1 MFSNL
6 SSCVHSMRGLLVA
19 LVIAISSSACSTEA
33 KKARHLKRG
42 EEYLAEGKQREAII
56 EFLNVIQLD
65 ENDRVAT
72 QRLAVT
78 LYETGQLGPAFR
90 YLQRAAEFD
99 PDDTDIRVKLATIY
113 LYSGQREQARE
124 EAGAVL
130 ENESGNLDALTI
142 FADSA
147 ATPGEIDGAML
158 RLDGARDEHEGRARY
173 HLARGML
180 HIKKQE
186 IEEAEAAFQEAA
198 RREPD
203 SPDAHLGLGNF
214 YLLTR
219 DLEKA
224 ESEFDQA
231 AELAPTRSEAQIR
244 VVDFYRLLGR
254 TEEANEKLDRLVEDA
269 PDFLPAWQRIA
280 SYSFGDEDFDR
291 CEKALNHLLESNPKN
306 PEALQLM
313 ANVHRLRGEN
323 EEATERFREAIA
335 VLQDIVQR
343 RPGVASAQLRLAQM
357 HIRLGE
363 TEQARTALQTIREL
377 APNSA
382 AATILLAELN
392 VRTGRYGDALPT
404 LEDLARTQPS
414 LAVFDLLGQ
423 AYTGEQRYQE
433 ATAAFRAFAE
443 AAPRN
448 RRAHF
453 LFGRSLVAE
462 GKVEEGKTHFRESLR
477 LDPAYVEPLNMLATL
492 EAQQGRL
499 GRALDTVQ
507 RQIEQIAPT
516 GGHYFSL
523 GQLYLASNQLN
534 HAETALLKAIEL
546 QPDLNAAYGQ
556 LTAIFVADNRADEA
570 LISLQRGL
578 ERDPDNLSIMML
590 KGSVQHVTNNLGA
603 AQDTYEELLGVSPRF
618 APAANNLAYIYQE
631 QEGMLEKALELAE
644 VARAE
649 AQDNPDIADTLG
661 WILYKR
667 GSYERALGLLAEAAA
682 GRPDNAEILY
692 HLGFAHYRQGEFQ
705 ECAEAF
711 NKAME
716 LDPASPLA
724 EEAGTI
730 LLELR

>member
-1 MFSNL
+1 
-6 SSCVHSMRGLLVA
+6 MRGLLVA

-269 PDFLPAWQRIA
+269 PDFLPAW
-280 SYSFGDEDFDR
+280 
-291 CEKALNHLLESNPKN
+291 
-306 PEALQLM
+306 
-313 ANVHRLRGEN
+313 
-323 EEATERFREAIA
+323 
-335 VLQDIVQR
+335 
-343 RPGVASAQLRLAQM
+343 
-357 HIRLGE
+357 
-363 TEQARTALQTIREL
+363 
-377 APNSA
+377 
-382 AATILLAELN
+382 
-392 VRTGRYGDALPT
+392 
-404 LEDLARTQPS
+404 
-414 LAVFDLLGQ
+414 
-423 AYTGEQRYQE
+423 
-433 ATAAFRAFAE
+433 
-443 AAPRN
+443 
-448 RRAHF
+448 
-453 LFGRSLVAE
+453 
-462 GKVEEGKTHFRESLR
+462 
-477 LDPAYVEPLNMLATL
+477 
-492 EAQQGRL
+492 
-499 GRALDTVQ
+499 
-507 RQIEQIAPT
+507 
-516 GGHYFSL
+516 
-523 GQLYLASNQLN
+523 
-534 HAETALLKAIEL
+534 
-546 QPDLNAAYGQ
+546 
-556 LTAIFVADNRADEA
+556 
-570 LISLQRGL
+570 
-578 ERDPDNLSIMML
+578 
-590 KGSVQHVTNNLGA
+590 
-603 AQDTYEELLGVSPRF
+603 
-618 APAANNLAYIYQE
+618 
-631 QEGMLEKALELAE
+631 
-644 VARAE
+644 
-649 AQDNPDIADTLG
+649 
-661 WILYKR
+661 
-667 GSYERALGLLAEAAA
+667 
-682 GRPDNAEILY
+682 
-692 HLGFAHYRQGEFQ
+692 
-705 ECAEAF
+705 
-711 NKAME
+711 
-716 LDPASPLA
+716 
-724 EEAGTI
+724 
-730 LLELR
+730 